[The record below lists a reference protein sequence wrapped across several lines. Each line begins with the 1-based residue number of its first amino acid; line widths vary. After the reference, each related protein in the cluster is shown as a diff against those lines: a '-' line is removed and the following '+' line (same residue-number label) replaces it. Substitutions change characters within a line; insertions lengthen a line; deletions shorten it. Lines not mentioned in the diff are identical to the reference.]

1 MKWIRKIT
9 LILLLAAM
17 GAFMTSCFGAFQLT
31 RNVYSWNESVTPN
44 KFAQTLLFYGMN
56 IVPVYGAATFL
67 DFFVFNLVEFWSG
80 SNPIA
85 MAEHEHETQLVEVDG
100 QWYEMHATKNHFTV
114 SAMEDGSVT
123 ETLYTIQFDELT
135 HQFIVKAN
143 TEEQ

>member
-1 MKWIRKIT
+1 MKWLRKIT

-17 GAFMTSCFGAFQLT
+17 GAFMTSCFGTFQLT
-31 RNVYSWNESVTPN
+31 RNVYSWNESVTSN

-56 IVPVYGAATFL
+56 VVPVYGAATFL

-85 MAEHEHETQLVEVDG
+85 MAEYEEETQLVQVDG

-114 SAMEDGSVT
+114 SKVEDGSVA
-123 ETLYTIQFDELT
+123 EILYSIHFDELT
-135 HQFIVKAN
+135 HQFIVKAD
-143 TEEQ
+143 TEGQ

>member
-1 MKWIRKIT
+1 MKWLRKIT

-17 GAFMTSCFGAFQLT
+17 GAFMTSCFGTFQLT
-31 RNVYSWNESVTPN
+31 RNVYSWNESVTSN

-56 IVPVYGAATFL
+56 VVPVYGAATFL

-85 MAEHEHETQLVEVDG
+85 MAEYEEETQLVQVDG

-114 SAMEDGSVT
+114 SKVEDGSVA
-123 ETLYTIQFDELT
+123 EILYSIQFDELT
-135 HQFIVKAN
+135 RQFIVKAD
-143 TEEQ
+143 TEGQ